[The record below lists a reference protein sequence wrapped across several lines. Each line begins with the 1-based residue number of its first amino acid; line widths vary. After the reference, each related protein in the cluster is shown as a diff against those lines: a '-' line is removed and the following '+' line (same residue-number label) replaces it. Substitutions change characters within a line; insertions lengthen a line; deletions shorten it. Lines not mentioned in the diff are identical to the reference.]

1 MNRLTVLA
9 CALLLAA
16 CGGSTGGGGSGS
28 QPKQETSA
36 QSVASNS
43 SDFPGMQRCP
53 ESGSWDNYLKAEQAK
68 DPTQF
73 QSDKSDWDSLK
84 AAGANDSYV
93 GVYADDSSHCGNFGS
108 DQATGKIVDVYAVR
122 FKDSSSASANFKTN
136 SKDFHLS
143 DSDLQ
148 SIKSAGGKVDQG
160 ATTGLGDNSVAVSLA
175 IAGTSFYIAFW
186 QNRQFEVAIIA
197 YNLVV
202 ADGQAASKKINDR
215 IH

>member
-43 SDFPGMQRCP
+43 SDFPGMQKCP

-108 DQATGKIVDVYAVR
+108 DQATGKIRVR
-122 FKDSSSASANFKTN
+122 RRGS
-136 SKDFHLS
+136 
-143 DSDLQ
+143 
-148 SIKSAGGKVDQG
+148 
-160 ATTGLGDNSVAVSLA
+160 ATTPSRSRWRSPVHRS
-175 IAGTSFYIAFW
+175 TSPSGRTGSSRW
-186 QNRQFEVAIIA
+186 R
-197 YNLVV
+197 
-202 ADGQAASKKINDR
+202 
-215 IH
+215 